1 MRHLIERVLEL
12 SEEEQAAVQPASPVG
27 EGHATN
33 EELKHLLESLQP
45 RIGVYGVGGA
55 GCNAVNRLHDE
66 GLFGNTYV
74 TGYAINTDAQ
84 ALLMSPLERKIL
96 IGRTARGRGAGGDPT
111 KGEAAALESEL
122 GLKQITS
129 DTQLAIITAGM
140 GGGSGT
146 GAAGHIAR
154 LASRARSP
162 SLWSPTRS
170 TPRASFVNRTLNG
183 AWNVCASFAT
193 PSL

>member
-12 SEEEQAAVQPASPVG
+12 TEEEQAAPVEAPPPA
-27 EGHATN
+27 EGHATD
-33 EELKHLLESLQP
+33 EELRSLLESLQP

-55 GCNAVNRLHDE
+55 GCNAANRLFDE
-66 GLFGNTYV
+66 GLFENTYV

-84 ALLMSPLERKIL
+84 ALLMSSLDQKVL

-111 KGEAAALESEL
+111 KGEAAALESEMAL
-122 GLKQITS
+122 RQITS

-146 GAAGHIAR
+146 GAAGHVAR
-154 LASRARSP
+154 LAKQQGALTIAVVTYPFNSEGKPVSYTHLRAHE
-162 SLWSPTRS
+162 T
-170 TPRASFVNRTLNG
+170 
-183 AWNVCASFAT
+183 
-193 PSL
+193 